1 MLHPATHVV
10 ARPLIRAWLSTSP
23 HSWER
28 HVVAT
33 DSPHLHAPGTDPDRV
48 LIVGDG
54 AATGRGVRTHE
65 LGLPGHLARSLT
77 ALTGRATDV
86 DIVVDGRMTA
96 RQGPAAL
103 VGVDLARFDAVV
115 LSFGANEALALID
128 VDAWCADLSALL
140 DDVAGRAPAAT
151 TTFVL
156 AVPSFGSNPHFP
168 ARLGRVVDRNAV
180 RLNAAT
186 RQLVADRSSMVFVP
200 EAEGQAFEAESAP
213 VYARW
218 AAPIAQHISEMLDPV
233 RPVAAK
239 TVPLDEPARQRA
251 LERLERRLGADDDP
265 ELDDLTERARRL
277 FGTTLAAVTLVR
289 SDTQVMRSV
298 AGAEPLTVPR
308 PESFC
313 DTTIRR
319 TGHLVIE
326 DATLDP
332 RYADYS
338 VVVDQ
343 PGIRFYAGYPIESPD
358 GQRVGALCVM
368 DQEARR
374 FSTADATA
382 LRSLALAVQ
391 RHLFRHESDD
401 GRQVDGQD
409 RRRDDR

>member
-1 MLHPATHVV
+1 LFSAVTHAL
-10 ARPLIRAWLSTSP
+10 ARPLIRTWLTASP

-48 LIVGDG
+48 LLVGDG
-54 AATGRGVRTHE
+54 VATGRGVRTHE
-65 LGLPGHLARSLT
+65 LGLPGHLARSLS

-96 RQGPAAL
+96 RQGPAA
-103 VGVDLARFDAVV
+103 VADVDLSRFDAIV

-128 VDAWCADLSALL
+128 VGSWGEDLSALL
-140 DDVAGRAPAAT
+140 SDVASRAAAAT

-156 AVPSFGSNPHFP
+156 AVPSFRVNPHFP
-168 ARLGRVVDRNAV
+168 PRLGRAVDRHAL
-180 RLNAAT
+180 RLNA
-186 RQLVADRSSMVFVP
+186 VARRVVAGHPSMVFVP
-200 EAEGQAFEAESAP
+200 EGEDHAFEAESAS

-218 AAPIAQHISEMLDPV
+218 AAPIALLVSRALDPA
-233 RPVAAK
+233 RPVADRA
-239 TVPLDEPARQRA
+239 VPIDEAARQRA
-251 LERLERRLGADDDP
+251 LERLERHRGADDDP
-265 ELDDLTERARRL
+265 ELDGLTERARQL

-298 AGAEPLTVPR
+298 SGVEPLEVPR
-308 PESFC
+308 SESFC

-326 DATLDP
+326 DASLDS

-338 VVVDQ
+338 VVSGE

-358 GQRVGALCVM
+358 GQRIGALCVM
-368 DQEARR
+368 DTEARR

-382 LRSLALAVQ
+382 LRAIALAVQ
-391 RHLFRHESDD
+391 RHLFRHEPD
-401 GRQVDGQD
+401 GG
-409 RRRDDR
+409 

>member
-96 RQGPAAL
+96 RQGPASL

-128 VDAWCADLSALL
+128 VDAWRDDLSALL

-180 RLNAAT
+180 RLNTAT
-186 RQLVADRSSMVFVP
+186 RHLVADRPSMVFVP
-200 EAEGQAFEAESAP
+200 EAEDHAFETESAP

-218 AAPIAQHISEMLDPV
+218 AAPIALNISGRLDPA
-233 RPVAAK
+233 RPLAVK

-326 DATLDP
+326 DASLDS

-338 VVVDQ
+338 VVAGE

-358 GQRVGALCVM
+358 GQRIGALCVM

-401 GRQVDGQD
+401 GRPVDGEA
-409 RRRDDR
+409 RLHDDG

>member
-1 MLHPATHVV
+1 MLPTATHVV
-10 ARPLIRAWLSTSP
+10 ARPLIRAWLTTSP

-86 DIVVDGRMTA
+86 DIVVDGRMTV
-96 RQGPAAL
+96 RQGSAAL
-103 VGVDLARFDAVV
+103 AGVDLARFDAVV
-115 LSFGANEALALID
+115 LSFGANEALDLID
-128 VDAWCADLSALL
+128 VDSWRDDLSALL
-140 DDVAGRAPAAT
+140 TDVAGRAPAAT

-168 ARLGRVVDRNAV
+168 PRLGRVVDRHAV
-180 RLNAAT
+180 RLNTAT
-186 RQLVADRSSMVFVP
+186 RHLVADRPSMVFLP
-200 EAEGQAFEAESAP
+200 EAEGHAFEAESAP

-218 AAPIAQHISEMLDPV
+218 AAPIALRISERLDPL
-233 RPVAAK
+233 RPLAPK
-239 TVPLDEPARQRA
+239 IVPVDEPARQRA
-251 LERLERRLGADDDP
+251 LERLERHLGTGDDP
-265 ELDDLTERARRL
+265 ELVDLTERARRL

-298 AGAEPLTVPR
+298 AGADPLSVPR
-308 PESFC
+308 SESFC
-313 DTTIRR
+313 DNTIRR

-326 DATLDP
+326 DASLDS

-338 VVVDQ
+338 VVADE

-382 LRSLALAVQ
+382 LRALALAVQ

-401 GRQVDGQD
+401 GRPVDGEA
-409 RRRDDR
+409 RRHDDG

>member
-1 MLHPATHVV
+1 MLPVATHAV
-10 ARPLIRAWLSTSP
+10 ARPLIRTWLAASP

-86 DIVVDGRMTA
+86 DIVVDGRMTV
-96 RQGPAAL
+96 RQGSAAL
-103 VGVDLARFDAVV
+103 AGVDLARFDAVV
-115 LSFGANEALALID
+115 LSFGANEALDLID
-128 VDAWCADLSALL
+128 VDSWRDDLSALL
-140 DDVAGRAPAAT
+140 TDVASRAPAAT

-168 ARLGRVVDRNAV
+168 ARLGRIVDRHVA

-186 RQLVADRSSMVFVP
+186 LRLVADRASMVFVP
-200 EAEGQAFEAESAP
+200 EAESHAFEAESAP

-218 AAPIAQHISEMLDPV
+218 AAPIALRISDGLDPV

-239 TVPLDEPARQRA
+239 TVPVDEPARQRA
-251 LERLERRLGADDDP
+251 LERLERDLGRGHDP

-298 AGAEPLTVPR
+298 SGAEPLTVSR
-308 PESFC
+308 SESFC

-326 DATLDP
+326 DASLDS

-338 VVVDQ
+338 VVTDE
-343 PGIRFYAGYPIESPD
+343 PGIKFYAGYPIESPD

-368 DQEARR
+368 DQEARH

-382 LRSLALAVQ
+382 LRALALAVQ
-391 RHLFRHESDD
+391 RHLFRHGSDG
-401 GRQVDGQD
+401 GRDVDG
-409 RRRDDR
+409 